1 MTTKDSLSYTYFQ
14 IDYRSIPSGIGH
26 INYESGDVVL
36 VTESDSGPKDME
48 SARKVFKEEHLPSS
62 IDHIPFNMGGEHWKA
77 GQEALKAI
85 LHTHNVK
92 YVVDSELS
100 YEAEDLVED
109 MEYHLF
115 TLQNWLIARGI
126 DNNI

>member
-1 MTTKDSLSYTYFQ
+1 MTNKDLLNSTYFR

-48 SARKVFKEEHLPSS
+48 EARKVFKEEYLPSS
-62 IDHIPFNMGGEHWKA
+62 IDHIPFSMGEHWDE
-77 GQEALKAI
+77 GQLALEAI
-85 LHTHNVK
+85 LKTHDVK
-92 YVVDSELS
+92 YVIDSELS
-100 YEAEDLVED
+100 YESGEDLVED

-115 TLQNWLIARGI
+115 TLENWMKARKI
-126 DNNI
+126 

>member
-1 MTTKDSLSYTYFQ
+1 MTTKDLLNSTYFR

-48 SARKVFKEEHLPSS
+48 GARKVFREEHLPSS
-62 IDHIPFNMGGEHWKA
+62 VDHIPFSMGMYWKE

-115 TLQNWLIARGI
+115 TINNWIKARKS
-126 DNNI
+126 